1 MNAERP
7 FVVLPFPQ
15 RRQGVVST
23 RETTRT
29 TDGRIVAPVARQ
41 VVKRE
46 RSVRFFQDI
55 RGLVHS
61 GRPTTA
67 QFVACATGRGIPAD
81 QTVR

>member
-1 MNAERP
+1 MNADRP

-15 RRQGVVST
+15 RGQGVVST
-23 RETTRT
+23 REARKAA
-29 TDGRIVAPVARQ
+29 DGRFVPPVARQ

-61 GRPTTA
+61 GRPAA
-67 QFVACATGRGIPAD
+67 QFVACATGRGVPAD